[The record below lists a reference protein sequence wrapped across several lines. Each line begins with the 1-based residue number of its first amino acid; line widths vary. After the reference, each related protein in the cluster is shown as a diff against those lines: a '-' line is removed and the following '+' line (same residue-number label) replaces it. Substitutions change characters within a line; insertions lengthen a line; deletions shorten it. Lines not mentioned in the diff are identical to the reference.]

1 MVTVEACSHSVTSV
15 VMDAERMIMRRMMM
29 MMMMD
34 TSVHTAAGY
43 RLT

>member
-15 VMDAERMIMRRMMM
+15 VMDAERMIMRMRMM

-34 TSVHTAAGY
+34 TSFHTAAGY

>member
-15 VMDAERMIMRRMMM
+15 VMDAERMIMRMRMM

>member
-15 VMDAERMIMRRMMM
+15 VMDAERMIMRMRM

-34 TSVHTAAGY
+34 TSFHTAAGY